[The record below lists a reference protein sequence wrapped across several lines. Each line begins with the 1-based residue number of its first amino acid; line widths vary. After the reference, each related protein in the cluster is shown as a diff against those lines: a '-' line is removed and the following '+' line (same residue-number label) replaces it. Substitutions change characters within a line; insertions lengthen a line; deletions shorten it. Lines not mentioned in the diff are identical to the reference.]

1 MRNLI
6 GLFVVLLTV
15 CACGNKQ
22 AQTNIAED
30 STPWYENDSLLLAQL
45 NAAIQDAKQLDA
57 SKISKNLMPVK
68 KGTPERNGQPLT
80 GKTWCCW

>member
-45 NAAIQDAKQLDA
+45 DAAIQDANSWMPQRFQEPDA
-57 SKISKNLMPVK
+57 CE
-68 KGTPERNGQPLT
+68 ERYSGRGMGNY
-80 GKTWCCW
+80 